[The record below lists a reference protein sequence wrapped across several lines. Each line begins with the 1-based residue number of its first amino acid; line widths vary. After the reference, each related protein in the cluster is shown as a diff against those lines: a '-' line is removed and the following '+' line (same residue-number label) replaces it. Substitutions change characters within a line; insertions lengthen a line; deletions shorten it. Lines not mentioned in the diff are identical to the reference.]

1 MGTPD
6 IVSYPTEPCRPSALG
21 AMPEISTLRDYFAC
35 HQLECLSLEAKG
47 EPVQRVGE
55 AERQTGETYVKVR
68 LALDGEGR
76 AEVRTG
82 IGFFDHLLHLLAHH
96 SSVDLAVEAQGDLH
110 VDFHH
115 TIEDS
120 GLVLGRA
127 FDEAL
132 GDRADLVRFSD
143 ASAPLIEALST
154 AVIDLGGR
162 SHLTCNLGPMPEK
175 IGAFDTELFPEFL
188 RAFTQYGRF
197 TLHLNCNYGENA
209 HHKVESGVK
218 AMAVALRAG
227 IVRRE
232 SGSAS
237 TKGVID

>member
-1 MGTPD
+1 MARIGN
-6 IVSYPTEPCRPSALG
+6 
-21 AMPEISTLRDYFAC
+21 
-35 HQLECLSLEAKG
+35 
-47 EPVQRVGE
+47 
-55 AERQTGETYVKVR
+55 AERKTGETFVRVR
-68 LALDGEGR
+68 LNLDGEGA
-76 AEVRTG
+76 AEVSTG
-82 IGFFDHLLHLLAHH
+82 VGFFDHILHLLAHH
-96 SSVDLAVEAQGDLH
+96 SGMDLVVEAEGDTW
-110 VDFHH
+110 VDDHH
-115 TIEDS
+115 TVEDA

-132 GDRADLVRFSD
+132 GDRSGIVRFAD

-154 AVIDLGGR
+154 VVVDLGGR

-175 IGAFDTELFPEFL
+175 IGAFAVELFPEFL

-197 TLHLNCNYGENA
+197 TLHLNCQYGENA

-218 AMAVALRAG
+218 ALAVALREG
-227 IVRRE
+227 IATRA

>member
-1 MGTPD
+1 MARIGN
-6 IVSYPTEPCRPSALG
+6 
-21 AMPEISTLRDYFAC
+21 
-35 HQLECLSLEAKG
+35 
-47 EPVQRVGE
+47 
-55 AERQTGETYVKVR
+55 AERKTGETFVRVR
-68 LALDGEGR
+68 LNLDGEGA
-76 AEVRTG
+76 AEVSTG
-82 IGFFDHLLHLLAHH
+82 VGFFDHILHLLAHH
-96 SSVDLAVEAQGDLH
+96 SGMDLVVEAEGDTW
-110 VDFHH
+110 VDDHH
-115 TIEDS
+115 TVEDA

-132 GDRADLVRFSD
+132 GDRSGIVRFAD

-154 AVIDLGGR
+154 VVVDLGGR

-175 IGAFDTELFPEFL
+175 IGAFDVELFPEFL

-197 TLHLNCNYGENA
+197 TLHLNCHYGENA

-218 AMAVALRAG
+218 ALAVALREG
-227 IVRRE
+227 IATRA